1 MNQYFQKWVA
11 GGLLFCNSLLWGTIS
26 MSTPVVAQERTSQE
40 ICMEA
45 IGAAKTRILDGR
57 TINLQARLL
66 NLPDSSGYPGDRSQ
80 ALSFTM
86 ARSSGVGATRDG
98 LTVLA
103 SPVFMKSIA
112 TNVIEQCRSFS
123 YVEFGGANS
132 AWYIPFGLI
141 NGNVEEFQCIEEE
154 LLFREGGTLR
164 SMPWGFYDCS
174 I

>member
-66 NLPDSSGYPGDRSQ
+66 DLSDSRGYTGDRSQ
-80 ALSFTM
+80 GLVFILDEP
-86 ARSSGVGATRDG
+86 SGVGYASND
-98 LTVLA
+98 LTVVLT

-112 TNVIEQCRSFS
+112 TDVIEHCRSFS
-123 YVEFGGANS
+123 YVEFAANRS
-132 AWYIPFGLI
+132 GWHIPFGLI
-141 NGNVEEFQCIEEE
+141 NGNVEEFQC
-154 LLFREGGTLR
+154 RESSRDGRTFSSL
-164 SMPWGFYDCS
+164 PWGFYDCS